1 MDDLVKAIPPPA
13 QKPQRRTVFFVSDRT
28 GITAEMLGNSMLVQ
42 FDQFQF
48 DRRTIPFVDSTEKV
62 EEVILQINQV
72 AERDGQRPIVFT
84 SIVDEEAA
92 EHVRSE
98 ANALTLDVFQV
109 FISPLEA
116 ELKMRSSH
124 TAGRSH
130 GIANSHE
137 YFARM
142 EAINFTQAH
151 DDGATTRDLAK
162 AQVILVGVS
171 RCGKTPTS
179 LYLAL
184 QFGIR
189 TANFPLTPDDFVD
202 RKLPHDPARAVARDP
217 RGAAPQQSLRLAREL
232 PARSARGGA
241 PDGARAHR
249 DGRYDDQVDRGNR
262 DDDPAPHRP
271 AAHGVL
277 TRRCKRRPE
286 GQRMMK

>member
-1 MDDLVKAIPPPA
+1 MDDLVRSLPPPA
-13 QKPQRRTVFFVSDRT
+13 QRPQRRTVFFVSDRT

-62 EEVILQINQV
+62 EEVIRQINQV
-72 AERDGQRPIVFT
+72 TERDGERPIVFT

-151 DDGATTRDLAK
+151 DDGATTRDLGK
-162 AQVILVGVS
+162 AQLILIGVS

-202 RKLPHDPARAVARDP
+202 RKLPGSIRMHKDRLFGLTIQPER
-217 RGAAPQQSLRLAREL
+217 LREIREE
-232 PARSARGGA
+232 
-241 PDGARAHR
+241 
-249 DGRYDDQVDRGNR
+249 
-262 DDDPAPHRP
+262 
-271 AAHGVL
+271 
-277 TRRCKRRPE
+277 RRPNSPYASLE
-286 GQRMMK
+286 NCRHEVREAEHLMETERITMIDTTTKSIEEIATTILHRTGLRRTIF

>member
-1 MDDLVKAIPPPA
+1 MDALVSTLPTAPPKAN
-13 QKPQRRTVFFVSDRT
+13 RRTVFFVSDRT

-62 EEVILQINQV
+62 EDVIRQINQV

-116 ELKMRSSH
+116 ELRMRSSH

-130 GIANSHE
+130 GISNSHE

-162 AQVILVGVS
+162 AQVILIGVS

-202 RKLPHDPARAVARDP
+202 RKLPGSIRMHKERLFGLTIQPERLREIREERRPGSHYAQLDNCRHEVREAEHLM
-217 RGAAPQQSLRLAREL
+217 QQSGIPMLDTTSKSIEEIATTILH
-232 PARSARGGA
+232 
-241 PDGARAHR
+241 RAKLERHI
-249 DGRYDDQVDRGNR
+249 Y
-262 DDDPAPHRP
+262 
-271 AAHGVL
+271 
-277 TRRCKRRPE
+277 
-286 GQRMMK
+286 

>member
-1 MDDLVKAIPPPA
+1 LPEPTATPN
-13 QKPQRRTVFFVSDRT
+13 RRTVFFVSDRT

-42 FDQFQF
+42 FEQFQF
-48 DRRTIPFVDSTEKV
+48 NRITIPFVDSKEKV
-62 EEVILQINQV
+62 EDVIRQINAV
-72 AERDGQRPIVFT
+72 AEREGQRPIVFT
-84 SIVDEEAA
+84 SIVDEDAA

-124 TAGRSH
+124 AAGRSH

-142 EAINFTQAH
+142 DAINFTQAH
-151 DDGATTRDLAK
+151 DDGATTRDLGK
-162 AQVILVGVS
+162 AQVILIGIS

-202 RKLPHDPARAVARDP
+202 RKLPK
-217 RGAAPQQSLRLAREL
+217 SLLSHKDKLFGLTIQPERLREI
-232 PARSARGGA
+232 REE
-241 PDGARAHR
+241 
-249 DGRYDDQVDRGNR
+249 
-262 DDDPAPHRP
+262 
-271 AAHGVL
+271 
-277 TRRCKRRPE
+277 RRPGSKYAALE
-286 GQRMMK
+286 NCRFEVREAEHLMERERIPTLDTTTKSIEEIATTILHRTGMRRTVY

>member
-13 QKPQRRTVFFVSDRT
+13 EKPQRRTVFFISDRT

-42 FDQFQF
+42 FDQFHF

-62 EEVILQINQV
+62 EDVIREINLV

-98 ANALTLDVFQV
+98 AHALTLDVFQV

-202 RKLPHDPARAVARDP
+202 RKLPGSIRMHKDRLFGLTIQPER
-217 RGAAPQQSLRLAREL
+217 LREIREE
-232 PARSARGGA
+232 
-241 PDGARAHR
+241 
-249 DGRYDDQVDRGNR
+249 
-262 DDDPAPHRP
+262 
-271 AAHGVL
+271 
-277 TRRCKRRPE
+277 RRPNSPYASLE
-286 GQRMMK
+286 NCRHEVREAEHLMERERITMVDTTTKSIEEIATTILHRTGLRRTVF

>member
-1 MDDLVKAIPPPA
+1 MDQLVKAIPPPTP
-13 QKPQRRTVFFVSDRT
+13 KPRRTVFFVSDRT

-48 DRRTIPFVDSTEKV
+48 DRRTIPFVDSNEKV
-62 EEVILQINQV
+62 EDVILQINQV

-142 EAINFTQAH
+142 EAIHFTQAH

-202 RKLPHDPARAVARDP
+202 RKLPGSIRMHKERLFGLTIQPER
-217 RGAAPQQSLRLAREL
+217 LREIREE
-232 PARSARGGA
+232 
-241 PDGARAHR
+241 
-249 DGRYDDQVDRGNR
+249 
-262 DDDPAPHRP
+262 
-271 AAHGVL
+271 
-277 TRRCKRRPE
+277 RRPNSPYASLE
-286 GQRMMK
+286 NCRHEVREAEHLMERERITMVDTTTKSIEEIATTILHRTGLRRTVF

>member
-1 MDDLVKAIPPPA
+1 MDDLVRSLPPPA
-13 QKPQRRTVFFVSDRT
+13 QRPQRRTVFFVSDRT

-62 EEVILQINQV
+62 EDVIHQINQV
-72 AERDGQRPIVFT
+72 ADRDGQRPIVFT

-162 AQVILVGVS
+162 AQVILIGVS

-189 TANFPLTPDDFVD
+189 TAYFPLTPVDFVD
-202 RKLPHDPARAVARDP
+202 R
-217 RGAAPQQSLRLAREL
+217 
-232 PARSARGGA
+232 
-241 PDGARAHR
+241 
-249 DGRYDDQVDRGNR
+249 
-262 DDDPAPHRP
+262 
-271 AAHGVL
+271 
-277 TRRCKRRPE
+277 
-286 GQRMMK
+286 

>member
-1 MDDLVKAIPPPA
+1 MDELVRTPPEPA
-13 QKPQRRTVFFVSDRT
+13 AKPNRRTVFFVSDRT

-48 DRRTIPFVDSTEKV
+48 LRVTVPFVDSTEKV
-62 EEVILQINQV
+62 EEVIRQINSV
-72 AERDGQRPIVFT
+72 AEKEGQRPIVFT

-124 TAGRSH
+124 AAGRSH

-151 DDGATTRDLAK
+151 DDGAQTRDLAK

-202 RKLPHDPARAVARDP
+202 RKLPNSILPHKDRLFGLTIQPER
-217 RGAAPQQSLRLAREL
+217 LREIREE
-232 PARSARGGA
+232 R
-241 PDGARAHR
+241 
-249 DGRYDDQVDRGNR
+249 
-262 DDDPAPHRP
+262 RP
-271 AAHGVL
+271 ASKYAALENCRFEVREAEHLMERERIPILDTTTKSIEEIATTILHRTGL
-277 TRRCKRRPE
+277 RRTVF
-286 GQRMMK
+286 

>member
-1 MDDLVKAIPPPA
+1 MDDLVRSLPPPA
-13 QKPQRRTVFFVSDRT
+13 QRPQRRTVFFVSDRT

-62 EEVILQINQV
+62 EEVIRQINQV
-72 AERDGQRPIVFT
+72 TERDGERPIVFT

-151 DDGATTRDLAK
+151 DDGATTRDLGK
-162 AQVILVGVS
+162 AQLILIGVS

-189 TANFPLTPDDFVD
+189 TTNFPLTPDDFVD
-202 RKLPHDPARAVARDP
+202 RKLPGSIRMHKDRLFGLTIQPER
-217 RGAAPQQSLRLAREL
+217 LREIREE
-232 PARSARGGA
+232 
-241 PDGARAHR
+241 
-249 DGRYDDQVDRGNR
+249 
-262 DDDPAPHRP
+262 
-271 AAHGVL
+271 
-277 TRRCKRRPE
+277 RRPNSPYASLE
-286 GQRMMK
+286 NCRHEVREAEHLMETERITMIDTTTKSIEEIATTILHRTGLRRTIF

>member
-1 MDDLVKAIPPPA
+1 MTPNK
-13 QKPQRRTVFFVSDRT
+13 RTVFFVSDRT

-48 DRRTIPFVDSTEKV
+48 NRVTIPFVDSTEKV
-62 EEVILQINQV
+62 EDVIRQINRA
-72 AERDGQRPIVFT
+72 AEDEGTRPIVFT

-124 TAGRSH
+124 AAGRSH
-130 GIANSHE
+130 GVANSHE

-151 DDGATTRDLAK
+151 DDGAMSRDLGK
-162 AQVILVGVS
+162 AQVILIGVS

-189 TANFPLTPDDFVD
+189 TANFPLTPDDFAD
-202 RKLPHDPARAVARDP
+202 HA
-217 RGAAPQQSLRLAREL
+217 L
-232 PARSARGGA
+232 PAS
-241 PDGARAHR
+241 
-249 DGRYDDQVDRGNR
+249 VV
-262 DDDPAPHRP
+262 PHKDKLF
-271 AAHGVL
+271 GL
-277 TRRCKRRPE
+277 TINAERLREIREERRPGSNYAALE
-286 GQRMMK
+286 NCRYEVREAERLMERDRVPTLDTTTKSIEEIATTILHRTGLRRTIF

>member
-1 MDDLVKAIPPPA
+1 MDELVSALPGPPA
-13 QKPQRRTVFFVSDRT
+13 SVKSRTVFFVSDRT

-42 FDQFQF
+42 FEQFQF
-48 DRRTIPFVDSTEKV
+48 NRVTIPFVDSNEKV
-62 EEVILQINQV
+62 EDVIRQINQV
-72 AERDGQRPIVFT
+72 AEREGQRPIVFT
-84 SIVDEEAA
+84 SIVDEQAA

-124 TAGRSH
+124 AAGRSH

-151 DDGATTRDLAK
+151 DDGAMTRDLAK

-202 RKLPHDPARAVARDP
+202 RKLPKSILLHKDRLFGLTIQPER
-217 RGAAPQQSLRLAREL
+217 LREIREE
-232 PARSARGGA
+232 
-241 PDGARAHR
+241 
-249 DGRYDDQVDRGNR
+249 
-262 DDDPAPHRP
+262 
-271 AAHGVL
+271 
-277 TRRCKRRPE
+277 RRPGSKYASLDSCRFE
-286 GQRMMK
+286 VREAEYLMERERIPSLDTTTKSIEEIATTILHRTGLRRTVF

>member
-1 MDDLVKAIPPPA
+1 MDDLVKAIPPPVE
-13 QKPQRRTVFFVSDRT
+13 KPQRRTVFFVSDRT

-62 EEVILQINQV
+62 EDVIREINLV

-98 ANALTLDVFQV
+98 AHALTLDVFQV

-202 RKLPHDPARAVARDP
+202 RKLPGSIRMHKDRLFGLTIQPER
-217 RGAAPQQSLRLAREL
+217 LREIREE
-232 PARSARGGA
+232 
-241 PDGARAHR
+241 
-249 DGRYDDQVDRGNR
+249 
-262 DDDPAPHRP
+262 
-271 AAHGVL
+271 
-277 TRRCKRRPE
+277 RRPNSPYASLE
-286 GQRMMK
+286 NCRHEVREAEHMMERERITTVDTTTKSIEEIATTILHRTGLRRTVF